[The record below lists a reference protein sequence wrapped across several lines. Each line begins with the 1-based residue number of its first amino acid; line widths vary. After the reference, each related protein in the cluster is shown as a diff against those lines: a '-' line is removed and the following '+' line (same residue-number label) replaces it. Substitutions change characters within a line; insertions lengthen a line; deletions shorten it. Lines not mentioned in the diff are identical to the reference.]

1 LRNVPWTSTNSFEIL
16 DIGVNVRF
24 AGMSRV
30 HHRATA
36 GIANRL
42 RIPPKNAGSVGADFW
57 LPALTTLR
65 ELLLGELRIYC
76 SLLGVNCDDVAI
88 AK

>member
-1 LRNVPWTSTNSFEIL
+1 
-16 DIGVNVRF
+16 
-24 AGMSRV
+24 MSRV

-36 GIANRL
+36 GISNRL

-65 ELLLGELRIYC
+65 ELLLGEVRIYC